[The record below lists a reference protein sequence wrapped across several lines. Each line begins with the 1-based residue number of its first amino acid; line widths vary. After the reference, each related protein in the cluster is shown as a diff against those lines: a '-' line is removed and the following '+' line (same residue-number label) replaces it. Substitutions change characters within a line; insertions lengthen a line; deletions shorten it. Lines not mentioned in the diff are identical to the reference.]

1 MNRGYKNY
9 EEVEPYNDGWGYT
22 APSGT
27 SYSDHAC
34 RPVIVDADG
43 KKHPII
49 QYASGTGGYVMKTER
64 IVEYRYSPDEP
75 LADHRRY
82 EQHSPAYDRPEK
94 VENFLTKVQDDASRP
109 VTKVSVPIISNWRA
123 NPNSAGKDHGT
134 GTKNKDM
141 YYERPG
147 SNHRP
152 ITPSHPP
159 SKPTN
164 DIGTAVDFL
173 AEAIKPNYGTNS
185 QTDVSRPNKA
195 GPLSINWRTGL
206 NSADQ
211 DRKMDSD
218 EDEQR
223 MYGKNQIPNFRE
235 PTKPIN
241 NKEGYERANGNGS
254 PTYFGQN
261 PAPFRATSQQP
272 RFPAPTMQNKEMY
285 SAPEKIDSTE
295 ARRRYGNMKY
305 QPVLEDSQ
313 TETIDSDAALKKYK
327 GAKVPW

>member
-9 EEVEPYNDGWGYT
+9 EGVEPYNDGWGYT
-22 APSGT
+22 APLGT
-27 SYSDHAC
+27 N

-43 KKHPII
+43 RKHPTI
-49 QYASGTGGYVMKTER
+49 QYASGTGGYVMTTER
-64 IVEYRYSPDEP
+64 IVEYRYRPDEP

-82 EQHSPAYDRPEK
+82 EQHSPVYNCPEK
-94 VENFLTKVQDDASRP
+94 AENFLTKVQDEASRP
-109 VTKVSVPIISNWRA
+109 VTKASIPIISNWRA

-141 YYERPG
+141 YYERPS
-147 SNHRP
+147 SNHSP
-152 ITPSHPP
+152 VSPSHPL

-173 AEAIKPNYGTNS
+173 SAAINPNYGTNT
-185 QTDVSRPNKA
+185 QTEVSRPNKA
-195 GPLSINWRTGL
+195 GPLSTTHWRTGL

-211 DRKMDSD
+211 DRRMGSD

-223 MYGKNQIPNFRE
+223 MYGKDRIPNFRE
-235 PTKPIN
+235 PTMPIN

-261 PAPFRATSQQP
+261 RAPFRATSQQP
-272 RFPAPTMQNKEMY
+272 RFPAPMQNGEMY
-285 SAPEKIDSTE
+285 SAPEKIDSAE
-295 ARRRYGNMKY
+295 ARKRYGDMKN
-305 QPVLEDSQ
+305 QPVPEDSH
-313 TETIDSDAALKKYK
+313 TGTIDSNVALKKYN
-327 GAKVPW
+327 GARVPW